1 MTAEVVS
8 RSLLSATLSTG
19 SMRCFCLFAAVW
31 VWVFWASAPVIEVG
45 VVQTLRRLL
54 TLGVLSFI
62 SLSSSL
68 WSFLGGFEELGP
80 CGAWSVTPT
89 TLCLTVSLVLCTL
102 AVSTSIPPSCTH
114 SKAGIRW
121 WQTQRLRMQ
130 AGGTVAW
137 ARWVWSLGALFHP
150 SFFSPLSLVWSF
162 CWWTSSSGGQSV
174 WKTPALWVASV
185 SKGHVCC
192 ICISCLA
199 LGLHQGL

>member
-68 WSFLGGFEELGP
+68 RSFLGGFEELGP

-137 ARWVWSLGALFHP
+137 ARLGLVFG
-150 SFFSPLSLVWSF
+150 SPLPSLILFPTLASLVILLVDQFFWWSV
-162 CWWTSSSGGQSV
+162 CMEDPCVVGSV
-174 WKTPALWVASV
+174 
-185 SKGHVCC
+185 
-192 ICISCLA
+192 CL
-199 LGLHQGL
+199 